1 MPRTVGDVMSP
12 NAQTL
17 SPQATLEEAILFER
31 KHRVRHIPVVQAGV
45 LVGIVTDRD
54 IKQATPSI
62 VSGIDRD
69 NYEVVLQTTMLEQ
82 IMTRDPVTAT
92 RATPLLEAVELF
104 AQRRVGCLPVVEDGH
119 LVGIITGTDLLRA
132 FGDVLRGSGS

>member
-12 NAQTL
+12 NALTL

-31 KHRVRHIPVVQAGV
+31 KHRVRHIPIMQGGL

-92 RATPLLEAVELF
+92 RATPLADAVDLF
-104 AQRRVGCLPVVEDGH
+104 AQRRVGCLPVVEGG
-119 LVGIITGTDLLRA
+119 LVVGIITGTDLLRA
-132 FGDVLRGSGS
+132 FGEMLRGA

>member
-12 NAQTL
+12 NALTL

-31 KHRVRHIPVVQAGV
+31 KHRVRHIPIMQGGL

-92 RATPLLEAVELF
+92 RATPLADAVALF
-104 AQRRVGCLPVVEDGH
+104 AQRRVGCLPVVEDG
-119 LVGIITGTDLLRA
+119 LVVGIITGTDLLRA
-132 FGDVLRGSGS
+132 FGEMLRGA

>member
-1 MPRTVGDVMSP
+1 MQRTVGDVMSP
-12 NAQTL
+12 NAFTL

-31 KHRVRHIPVVQAGV
+31 KHRVRHIPIVQGTT

-92 RATPLLEAVELF
+92 RATPLIDAVDLF
-104 AQRRVGCLPVVEDGH
+104 AQRRVGCLPVVEAGQ

-132 FGDVLRGSGS
+132 FGEILREA